1 MTCKSS
7 ALRHADVSIVTFA
20 GVTSQTAG
28 PSGQPGPLRL
38 RAVSIP
44 KLCGSSPGWSGAPGQ
59 LLTPAPLRLGCL
71 HLGQCRRRGHGHFD
85 LPLCPPAQP
94 VLRSKLPPKFLAMV
108 EKHPFSSREKSAQR
122 LPLLLLFASDNTG
135 AQGKLLSAQP
145 ALATALKRP
154 LLCGEPELGGWT
166 PYLHVAGAPPE
177 PREWFTLSS
186 TLAGNRWSRL
196 RSSPES
202 C

>member
-7 ALRHADVSIVTFA
+7 AWRHAGVSVVTFA

-44 KLCGSSPGWSGAPGQ
+44 KLCGTSPGWSGAPGQ

-94 VLRSKLPPKFLAMV
+94 VLRSKLPPNSWRWLRNIPLVA
-108 EKHPFSSREKSAQR
+108 EKSQHRGSRCFCCLLQIIQVLRANCCPHSLHSPR
-122 LPLLLLFASDNTG
+122 L
-135 AQGKLLSAQP
+135 
-145 ALATALKRP
+145 
-154 LLCGEPELGGWT
+154 
-166 PYLHVAGAPPE
+166 
-177 PREWFTLSS
+177 
-186 TLAGNRWSRL
+186 
-196 RSSPES
+196 
-202 C
+202 